1 MSLTLSMF
9 LVLFLFVSLATCDTS
24 LDKFLQCLPSH
35 SHPSYP
41 VSRAVYRRSNSSFE
55 PTFRAYAKAS
65 RFLTSATPKPLA
77 IIAAMHESHVQATV
91 ICAKSNGLQI
101 RIRSGGHDYEG
112 LSYVSN
118 VPFVILDMFNLRSID
133 IDIVRKTAWI
143 QSGATIG
150 ELYYNIAKKSNVFA
164 FPAGVCFT
172 LGAGG
177 HISGG
182 GYGNMMRKYGLSI
195 DNIVDAKLVDVNG
208 KILDRKSMGEDL
220 FWAIRG
226 SGGASFGVILSWKIN
241 LVQVPPKVTTFNVAK
256 TLKEG
261 ATDLVYRWQEVA
273 SKLDQE
279 LFIRASPQVINGG
292 SGGSKTISVSFIGQF
307 LGPSS
312 KLLPLM
318 KRRFPELGLQQKD
331 CNEMSWVESTLY
343 WFGRSGRS
351 LDVLLDRPTQTSFFK
366 RKSDYV
372 KNVIPK
378 EGLENIWKMMI
389 KVEPVWMQWNPYG
402 GRMDEIPATATPF
415 PHRAG
420 NLFKIQY
427 STDWSDQE
435 GSEATNRHINL
446 LRQMYEAMTPYVSK
460 DPREAFLNY
469 RDIDIGSNHSNQT
482 NFENAKVYGSKLFKD
497 NFMRL
502 VKVKSKV
509 DPDNFF
515 KNEQSIPLGMA

>member
-1 MSLTLSMF
+1 MKSICPGSLKLEHSPQNDRVF
-9 LVLFLFVSLATCDTS
+9 NVSNPNLYCS
-24 LDKFLQCLPSH
+24 

-41 VSRAVYRRSNSSFE
+41 ISRAIYRASDSSFE
-55 PTFRAYAKAS
+55 PALRAYAKAS
-65 RFLTSATPKPLA
+65 RFLTPATKKPLA

-91 ICAKSNGLQI
+91 ICGKSNGLQI

-150 ELYYNIAKKSNVFA
+150 ELYYNIAKKSNVLA

-195 DNIVDAKLVDVNG
+195 DNIVDAKLVGVDG

-241 LVQVPPKVTTFNVAK
+241 LVQVPPKVTTFIVAR

-261 ATDLVYRWQEVA
+261 ATDLVFRWQEVA
-273 SKLDQE
+273 SKLDRE
-279 LFIRASPQVINGG
+279 LFIRASPQVVNGS
-292 SGGSKTISVSFIGQF
+292 SGGSKTISISFSGQF
-307 LGPSS
+307 LGPTR

-318 KRRFPELGLQQKD
+318 KKEIPGTGLQQKD

-351 LDVLLDRPTQTSFFK
+351 LDVLLDRPTQASYFK

-372 KNVIPK
+372 KHVIPK
-378 EGLENIWKMMI
+378 EGLENIWKMMM
-389 KVEPVWMQWNPYG
+389 KVG
-402 GRMDEIPATATPF
+402 ARRMDEIPATATPF

-427 STDWSDQE
+427 STDWSDEE
-435 GSEATNRHINL
+435 GSETTSRHINL
-446 LRQMYEAMTPYVSK
+446 LRQMYEAMTPYVSNN
-460 DPREAFLNY
+460 PRETFLNY
-469 RDIDIGSNHSNQT
+469 RDNDIGSNPTNQT
-482 NFENAKVYGSKLFKD
+482 SFEKAQVYGGKLFKE

-502 VKVKSKV
+502 VKVKSRV

-515 KNEQSIPLGMA
+515 KNEQSIPVGMA

>member
-1 MSLTLSMF
+1 
-9 LVLFLFVSLATCDTS
+9 
-24 LDKFLQCLPSH
+24 
-35 SHPSYP
+35 
-41 VSRAVYRRSNSSFE
+41 
-55 PTFRAYAKAS
+55 
-65 RFLTSATPKPLA
+65 
-77 IIAAMHESHVQATV
+77 
-91 ICAKSNGLQI
+91 
-101 RIRSGGHDYEG
+101 
-112 LSYVSN
+112 
-118 VPFVILDMFNLRSID
+118 MFNLRSID

-150 ELYYNIAKKSNVFA
+150 ELYHSIAKKSNVLA

-279 LFIRASPQVINGG
+279 LFIRASPQVVNGG

-318 KRRFPELGLQQKD
+318 KMRFPELGLQQND

-343 WFGRSGRS
+343 WFGGSGRS

-378 EGLENIWKMMI
+378 EGLENIWK
-389 KVEPVWMQWNPYG
+389 
-402 GRMDEIPATATPF
+402 
-415 PHRAG
+415 RAG

-469 RDIDIGSNHSNQT
+469 RDTDIGSNPSNQT
-482 NFENAKVYGSKLFKD
+482 NFEKAKVYGSNLFKD